1 MPRVAVFKPSMYR
14 VCSMVGAGGGT
25 GGAGTGAGTGA
36 TGGGGTVSRVVVSC
50 CKVTAV
56 IAITN
61 PASVTLT
68 TPLTVEMLLRY
79 YLGMAVPATSRI
91 MRTFEDRADALAHF
105 FQRAGEAPRLIAYD
119 DAVGLPL
126 DQALAALEWTAQV
139 GILAAEDLVHA
150 ARLGPDSAAIVVE
163 RREGDNRLFVYFG
176 PRMDAPP
183 ADPYEGTLLYDEP
196 GVRSYIF
203 AQRGHAIAH
212 FLRATHGLGAALSL
226 LSRRA
231 PELRHIRRW
240 TQALFAEPAVG
251 RSTQLLAGWFATSGA
266 GFLFVP
272 ADSDE
277 PFAYCE
283 VAIEG

>member
-1 MPRVAVFKPSMYR
+1 
-14 VCSMVGAGGGT
+14 
-25 GGAGTGAGTGA
+25 
-36 TGGGGTVSRVVVSC
+36 
-50 CKVTAV
+50 
-56 IAITN
+56 
-61 PASVTLT
+61 
-68 TPLTVEMLLRY
+68 
-79 YLGMAVPATSRI
+79 MAVPATSRSV
-91 MRTFEDRADALAHF
+91 RAFEDRAEALAHF
-105 FQRAGEAPRLIAYD
+105 FLRAGEAPRLIAYD

-139 GILAAEDLVHA
+139 GILAPDDLVHA
-150 ARLGPDSAAIVVE
+150 ARLDPDSAATVVE
-163 RREGDNRLFVYFG
+163 RKDDDGQRAFVYFG

-196 GVRSYIF
+196 GVRAYLF
-203 AQRGHAIAH
+203 AERGHAIAH
-212 FLRATHGLGAALSL
+212 FLRATHGLGAALSM

-251 RSTQLLAGWFATSGA
+251 RSTQLLAGWYATSGA
-266 GFLFVP
+266 GFLFIP
-272 ADSDE
+272 SQSDD

>member
-1 MPRVAVFKPSMYR
+1 
-14 VCSMVGAGGGT
+14 MVGVGGAGGTGGG
-25 GGAGTGAGTGA
+25 GGAGTGAGA
-36 TGGGGTVSRVVVSC
+36 GGGVGAGTLSVVGTLSRRVVSWTANGYVAV
-50 CKVTAV
+50 VTS
-56 IAITN
+56 ITI
-61 PASVTLT
+61 PASISVT
-68 TPLTVEMLLRY
+68 TPLTVKIALRY
-79 YLGMAVPATSRI
+79 YPQMAAPATSRI
-91 MRTFEDRADALAHF
+91 IRTFEDRADALAHF
-105 FQRAGEAPRLIAYD
+105 FQRAAEAPRLIAYD

-126 DQALAALEWTAQV
+126 DQALAALEWTAQI

-163 RREGDNRLFVYFG
+163 RREGDNRVFVYFG

-203 AQRGHAIAH
+203 AERGHAIAH

-240 TQALFAEPAVG
+240 TQVLFSEPAVG

>member
-1 MPRVAVFKPSMYR
+1 MYR

-56 IAITN
+56 ITITN

-68 TPLTVEMLLRY
+68 APLTVEMLLRY

>member
-1 MPRVAVFKPSMYR
+1 
-14 VCSMVGAGGGT
+14 
-25 GGAGTGAGTGA
+25 
-36 TGGGGTVSRVVVSC
+36 
-50 CKVTAV
+50 
-56 IAITN
+56 
-61 PASVTLT
+61 
-68 TPLTVEMLLRY
+68 
-79 YLGMAVPATSRI
+79 MAAPATSRI
-91 MRTFEDRADALAHF
+91 LRTFEDRADALAHF

-119 DAVGLPL
+119 DAIGLPL

-139 GILAAEDLVHA
+139 GILAPDDLVHA
-150 ARLGPDSAAIVVE
+150 ARLSPDSAAVVVE
-163 RREGDNRLFVYFG
+163 RKEADARVFVYFG

-183 ADPYEGTLLYDEP
+183 ADPYEATLLYDEP
-196 GVRSYIF
+196 GVRSYVF
-203 AQRGHAIAH
+203 AQRGHAMAH

-240 TQALFAEPAVG
+240 TQALFAEPAVR

-272 ADSDE
+272 AELDQ

-283 VAIEG
+283 VSIEG

>member
-1 MPRVAVFKPSMYR
+1 
-14 VCSMVGAGGGT
+14 
-25 GGAGTGAGTGA
+25 
-36 TGGGGTVSRVVVSC
+36 
-50 CKVTAV
+50 
-56 IAITN
+56 
-61 PASVTLT
+61 
-68 TPLTVEMLLRY
+68 
-79 YLGMAVPATSRI
+79 
-91 MRTFEDRADALAHF
+91 
-105 FQRAGEAPRLIAYD
+105 
-119 DAVGLPL
+119 
-126 DQALAALEWTAQV
+126 
-139 GILAAEDLVHA
+139 
-150 ARLGPDSAAIVVE
+150 
-163 RREGDNRLFVYFG
+163 
-176 PRMDAPP
+176 MDAPP

-203 AQRGHAIAH
+203 AQRGHAMAH

-272 ADSDE
+272 ADSSD

>member
-1 MPRVAVFKPSMYR
+1 V
-14 VCSMVGAGGGT
+14 
-25 GGAGTGAGTGA
+25 
-36 TGGGGTVSRVVVSC
+36 
-50 CKVTAV
+50 
-56 IAITN
+56 
-61 PASVTLT
+61 
-68 TPLTVEMLLRY
+68 
-79 YLGMAVPATSRI
+79 
-91 MRTFEDRADALAHF
+91 
-105 FQRAGEAPRLIAYD
+105 
-119 DAVGLPL
+119 
-126 DQALAALEWTAQV
+126 
-139 GILAAEDLVHA
+139 
-150 ARLGPDSAAIVVE
+150 
-163 RREGDNRLFVYFG
+163 FVYFG

-240 TQALFAEPAVG
+240 TQVLFSEPAIG

-272 ADSDE
+272 AASDE
-277 PFAYCE
+277 PLAYCE
-283 VAIEG
+283 VAVEG

>member
-1 MPRVAVFKPSMYR
+1 
-14 VCSMVGAGGGT
+14 
-25 GGAGTGAGTGA
+25 
-36 TGGGGTVSRVVVSC
+36 
-50 CKVTAV
+50 
-56 IAITN
+56 
-61 PASVTLT
+61 
-68 TPLTVEMLLRY
+68 
-79 YLGMAVPATSRI
+79 MAAPATSRI
-91 MRTFEDRADALAHF
+91 LRTFEDRADALAHF

-150 ARLGPDSAAIVVE
+150 ARLGLDSAAVVVE
-163 RREGDNRLFVYFG
+163 RRDGDNRVFVYFG

-196 GVRSYIF
+196 GVRSYILS
-203 AQRGHAIAH
+203 QRGHAMAH

-231 PELRHIRRW
+231 PEVRHIRRW

-251 RSTQLLAGWFATSGA
+251 RTTQLHAGWFATRGT
-266 GFLFVP
+266 GCRFVP
-272 ADSDE
+272 AESD
-277 PFAYCE
+277 ARCAWSA
-283 VAIEG
+283 V